1 MRVRTLVKLMS
12 ATSRM
17 KQVVNSMMKR
27 KAEPPLRNPQEV
39 RAVETKET
47 KETKPML
54 KEEIKQQIR
63 ELKEIKK
70 TMLETRKKAKRKNEP
85 HDYLNKSS
93 KDIDNI

>member
-1 MRVRTLVKLMS
+1 MMRARTLVKSMS

-17 KQVVNSMMKR
+17 KQVVSSMMKR
-27 KAEPPLRNPQEV
+27 KAGPPLRNPREV
-39 RAVETKET
+39 RAVEK

-63 ELKEIKK
+63 EPKEIKK

-85 HDYLNKSS
+85 YNYLN
-93 KDIDNI
+93 

>member
-1 MRVRTLVKLMS
+1 MMRARTLVKSMS

-27 KAEPPLRNPQEV
+27 KAEPPLRNPREV

-47 KETKPML
+47 KPTL

-63 ELKEIKK
+63 EPKEIKK

-85 HDYLNKSS
+85 HNYLN
-93 KDIDNI
+93 